1 MTFCCTFCNNEFST
15 KSNMAQHQKR
25 AKYCLKLQET
35 TIQADKLICSCGI
48 TFATASNLNRHRQS
62 CIECCPEQCRRK
74 VLVCEC
80 GREFSRRDSL
90 TRHKANSCTLKKP
103 TPSPQPSE
111 AVQLEMLKVMAEL
124 AQNQGT
130 TNNTTNKTVQT
141 INLQPLTQNY
151 MQTEGNRLL
160 TEQIVMEGRQ
170 PEIAGKILSSR
181 VRVADKSRK
190 KIEYQDEEG
199 NLSNDSRKLT
209 QGFFK
214 AIQGK
219 NKELTDEA
227 YREIH
232 RMVDEYIAADNAG
245 TQEFT
250 RLLTAGTDLQ
260 NMLMAINN
268 VVDGVENDQS
278 EDLINKTIKKIVN

>member
-1 MTFCCTFCNNEFST
+1 MQS
-15 KSNMAQHQKR
+15 HQKK

-35 TIQADKLICSCGI
+35 VAQPDDVANKVFCICGKSY
-48 TFATASNLNRHRQS
+48 TTKSNLNRHQQS
-62 CIECCPEQCRRK
+62 CIEVHCQRREDAERPEEKISCQCGKR
-74 VLVCEC
+74 
-80 GREFSRRDSL
+80 F
-90 TRHKANSCTLKKP
+90 TRSDN
-103 TPSPQPSE
+103 
-111 AVQLEMLKVMAEL
+111 LKVHQRVCANTKDPDVVGAL
-124 AQNQGT
+124 TGVIDRLIQNPRT
-130 TNNTTNKTVQT
+130 TNNTTNTTVNT

-214 AIQGK
+214 AIQEK
-219 NKELTDEA
+219 NKQLTDEA

-232 RMVDEYIAADNAG
+232 MMVDEFIAADNAG
-245 TQEFT
+245 AQEFT
-250 RLLTAGTDLQ
+250 KLLMTGTDLQ
-260 NMLMAINN
+260 NMLIAINN
-268 VVDGVENDQS
+268 VVDGVENEQS
-278 EDLINKTIKKIVN
+278 EDLIKKTIKKIIN